1 MRAGRCDKIS
11 PMRRLIPPVLCVLA
25 LVMACA
31 PVQPTPHGRTDL
43 EAVEEVT
50 EEIANDLLDLSLAM
64 QAKDA
69 ARIATFFADSLG
81 ASPMPTVPGPA
92 RPAVKWIESHGW
104 TSPSGEPPRIGRA
117 EFLKNLEAFLA
128 HFSVIE
134 DARFK
139 VKDSA
144 IDPGGRSARGIL
156 KFFIVGRDAEG
167 HREWVRGSGAME
179 VRRAAVGPWQI
190 GEFTL
195 ESLDSQVARVELFS
209 EVAEPAGVQATD
221 PPFLARP
228 ATGFIFHGAAAADVD
243 GDGLIDLFS
252 TGPDGNF
259 LYLNTGDGRF
269 RDVADEAGLRTTP
282 ATGIAPLFL
291 DYDND
296 GDPDLFLST
305 VGRQMLFENRRQP
318 DSRLR
323 FIDVSERSFVAI
335 PAYGF
340 SAIAGDVNRDGWPD
354 VYVACYNHYGAV
366 IPDSWDGATNG
377 TPNLL
382 FVNQRN
388 GTFIESADFWGVD
401 DGRWSYAA
409 GFADVDED
417 GDQDLYVAND
427 FGGGNALFLNQGDR
441 FTEVAAERGVADRG
455 YGMGVSF
462 GDYDND
468 GDLDLHVTKMS
479 STAGNRILGRLF
491 PDIPADEHL
500 LKKMAAGNS
509 LYENLGGGAFREVT
523 ADAGPFPAGW
533 AWGGGF
539 LDFDNDGWED
549 LYTPN
554 GFLSGRTMKDT

>member
-1 MRAGRCDKIS
+1 MTRGS
-11 PMRRLIPPVLCVLA
+11 LRRLIPPVLCVLI

-31 PVQPTPHGRTDL
+31 PARPTPHGRTDL

-50 EEIANDLLDLSLAM
+50 EEIANDLLDLSLAIR
-64 QAKDA
+64 AKDA
-69 ARIATFFADSLG
+69 EEIARFFADSLS
-81 ASPMPTVPGPA
+81 ASPMPAIPGPA
-92 RPAVKWIESHGW
+92 RPVVKWIESHGW
-104 TSPSGEPPRIGRA
+104 TSPAGGPPRIGRT
-117 EFLKNLEAFLA
+117 EFLKDLEAFLA
-128 HFSVIE
+128 HFSAIE

-139 VKDSA
+139 VKGSA
-144 IDPGGRSARGIL
+144 VDPGGRSASGIL
-156 KFFIVGRDAEG
+156 KFFIVGRDADG
-167 HREWVRGSGAME
+167 RREWVRGSGAMK
-179 VRRAAVGPWQI
+179 VRRAAAGPWQI

-195 ESLDSQVARVELFS
+195 KSLDSQVARVELFS
-209 EVAEPAGVQATD
+209 EVAGPAGVLATD
-221 PPFLARP
+221 PPFLTRP
-228 ATGFIFHGAAAADVD
+228 ETGFIPHGAAAADVD

-269 RDVADEAGLRTTP
+269 RDAAGEAGLRTTP
-282 ATGIAPLFL
+282 AIGIAPLFL

-296 GDPDLFLST
+296 GDPDLFLSA

-318 DSRLR
+318 DGTLR
-323 FIDVSERSFVAI
+323 FIDVSKKAFVAV

-340 SAIAGDVNRDGWPD
+340 SAIAGDVNHDGWPD
-354 VYVACYNHYGAV
+354 IYVACYNHYGAV
-366 IPDSWDGATNG
+366 IPNSWDGATNG
-377 TPNLL
+377 TPNFL
-382 FVNQRN
+382 FINQKN
-388 GTFIESADFWGVD
+388 GTFIESADSWGVD

-427 FGGGNALFLNQGDR
+427 FGGGNVLFLNQGDR
-441 FTEVAAERGVADRG
+441 FTEVAAERGVVDRG

-491 PDIPADEHL
+491 PDIPADEHP
-500 LKKMAAGNS
+500 LKKMAAGNT

-523 ADAGPFPAGW
+523 AEAGPFPAGW